1 MNKLIFTVAM
11 LCCFPGWAFEPAD
24 DLKGSTVMAAGRCT
38 DEGLVWECFAVI
50 KNEKK
55 YLVMADR
62 KGAALVYEVQDFQQ
76 QYTSSDLKKV
86 WQRIDA

>member
-1 MNKLIFTVAM
+1 MNWLIFTVAM

-38 DEGLVWECFAVI
+38 DEGIPWECFAVM
-50 KNEKK
+50 KGDKK
-55 YLVMADR
+55 YLVMADQ
-62 KGAALVYEVQDFQQ
+62 KGPALVYEVQEFQPR
-76 QYTSSDLKKV
+76 YAASDLKKV